1 MGLDLKL
8 FSISSKADFVLKKA
22 KSNLHYAIDFDK
34 ILNPETLE
42 LHLKM
47 IQKNPD
53 GTPETVIQELIQD
66 SFTILNYYPEKDIT
80 NYIFSSKTR
89 GYDTINFLLKQY
101 LEDKK
106 RIKVSEIFYSGI
118 NIENESQ
125 WNRFQYIDKDKTK
138 EINKLLES
146 IQFADLLKYYDY
158 QKMEHSVYKPTRP
171 DQLFYLKEEFNDLKK
186 FYNESSKLDA
196 FVIVKIS

>member
-8 FSISSKADFVLKKA
+8 FSISSKADFVLKKV

-66 SFTILNYYPEKDIT
+66 SFTVLNYYPEKDIT

-158 QKMEHSVYKPTRP
+158 QKMEDSVYKPTRP